1 MALVVALLVARSDDD
16 HRGVHRRLAAASL
29 FAAGLVIA
37 VTLTPGG
44 EAIAGGAPQ
53 HMVTCDV
60 SRLAPLPPAALGR
73 LTDES
78 LNVYLFIPLGIAL
91 AFVPASRW
99 SLLFG
104 SVALA
109 LPIAIEMLQA
119 AVPSLGRVCQS
130 GDVIDNWSGLALG
143 LAVGLI
149 ARAVRHAVGKGLRAG
164 R

>member
-1 MALVVALLVARSDDD
+1 
-16 HRGVHRRLAAASL
+16 
-29 FAAGLVIA
+29 
-37 VTLTPGG
+37 
-44 EAIAGGAPQ
+44 
-53 HMVTCDV
+53 MVSCDV

-91 AFVPASRW
+91 AFFPASRW
-99 SLLFG
+99 GLLFG

-149 ARAVRHAVGKGLRAG
+149 ARAVRRAVAKGLCAG